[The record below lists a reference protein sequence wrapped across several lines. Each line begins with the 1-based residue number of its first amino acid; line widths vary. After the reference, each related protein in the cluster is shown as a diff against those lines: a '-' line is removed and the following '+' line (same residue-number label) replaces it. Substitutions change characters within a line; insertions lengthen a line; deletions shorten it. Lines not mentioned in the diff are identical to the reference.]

1 MHLPQWLTSM
11 ATAGTVIGHGSS
23 FMMCS
28 FDMEH
33 TANLKLCKPSTFVCR
48 KEVIVGTS
56 MGLLYVMD
64 GESGFVRRFF
74 PMQFHS
80 IQAQVSVADVAG
92 SRDLE
97 MIVLDM
103 GGTVAVVDL
112 NGDIV
117 WDSQL
122 SGTLPF
128 PATVG
133 DVDGDGQV
141 DVVVVAATE
150 GKGSHVY
157 ALRGDTGALLRGY
170 PIALPGQA
178 AVSAPVL
185 LVDLQAS
192 TFKKSWSD
200 VPGNGSATATGSKDP
215 AGVKLRKGAP
225 ASTLGTLDD
234 PFLAETLADAAP
246 PKQKTKT
253 NTGLHLV
260 ITSFEG
266 SVYIVRGTPLDVV
279 SFSSI
284 PMLNSV
290 MEKKLGGAPG
300 SGKFHAQRIDVGEH
314 IYCVPLLD
322 DVTGDGFLDLVVGT
336 LNGQVLLYE
345 STVPYHPTN
354 TWPSFPKHRLN
365 SVTHGQMGVSVP
377 YEEKQKLAL
386 LDIKGSKNVNIVFEI
401 WDSKFKGP
409 EHGAVYAVSIT
420 KGTNRL
426 NPVWSH
432 TFDKPGKY
440 VAVVPVTP
448 PELALFV
455 VSMQSEH
462 GEYFEDAVHVALSTR
477 FYIWLKYLIV
487 TPLVLICFT
496 LCSKFRKHIA
506 A

>member
-1 MHLPQWLTSM
+1 
-11 ATAGTVIGHGSS
+11 
-23 FMMCS
+23 
-28 FDMEH
+28 
-33 TANLKLCKPSTFVCR
+33 
-48 KEVIVGTS
+48 

-80 IQAQVSVADVAG
+80 IQAQVSVADVTG

-117 WDSQL
+117 WDAQL

-133 DVDGDGQV
+133 DVDGDGQL
-141 DVVVVAATE
+141 DVVVVAATP

-157 ALRGDTGALLRGY
+157 ALRGDTGAVLDGY

-185 LVDLQAS
+185 LVDLQQAAMMPPLLLVSMQHGAS
-192 TFKKSWSD
+192 
-200 VPGNGSATATGSKDP
+200 NGSVPISKEP
-215 AGVKLRKGAP
+215 AGVKLRKTPP

-234 PFLAETLADAAP
+234 PFLAETLAAGAP
-246 PKQKTKT
+246 PSRNSEQAKRGG
-253 NTGLHLV
+253 GLHLV

-266 SVYIVRGTPLDVV
+266 SVYIVRGTPLDVPAAANAMMK
-279 SFSSI
+279 S
-284 PMLNSV
+284 LLD
-290 MEKKLGGAPG
+290 KKLGTGPAG
-300 SGKFHAQRIDVGEH
+300 RFHAQRIDVGEH

-336 LNGQVLLYE
+336 LNGQVLLFE
-345 STVPYHPTN
+345 STVPHHPIN
-354 TWPSFPKHRLN
+354 SWPSFPKHRLN
-365 SVTHGQMGVSVP
+365 SVTHGQIGVSVP

-386 LDIKGSKNVNIVFEI
+386 LDIKGSKHVNIVFEI
-401 WDSKFKGP
+401 WDSRYKSEQP
-409 EHGAVYAVSIT
+409 GAQYSVSIT

-432 TFDKPGKY
+432 TFDKPGRY

-455 VSMQSEH
+455 VSLQSDH
-462 GEYFEDAVHVALSTR
+462 GEYFEDTVHVALSTR
-477 FYIWLKYLIV
+477 FYIWLKYLLV
-487 TPLVLICFT
+487 TPMVLICFT
-496 LCSKFRKHIA
+496 MCSKLRKHIW
-506 A
+506 